1 MPKICFLY
9 EKFYFFKFSILSS
22 LSCLNFRLLGIIRL
36 VYPKPALPCRIL
48 LTFKF
53 PLKLQMSIKTKK
65 GGQSASLNVNK
76 FKLSFVLT
84 CRKQFALSLAR
95 FFISAFYIFLFLL
108 FIFFFWQASH
118 LHLCFRQGLNLPHYC
133 FQARERRRFQY
144 SRRHNCG

>member
-1 MPKICFLY
+1 MSY
-9 EKFYFFKFSILSS
+9 
-22 LSCLNFRLLGIIRL
+22 LNFRLLGIIRL
-36 VYPKPALPCRIL
+36 VYPKPALPCRII

-95 FFISAFYIFLFLL
+95 FFISAFYILL
-108 FIFFFWQASH
+108 FFAFYILFFWQASH
-118 LHLCFRQGLNLPHYC
+118 LHLCFRQGLNLPHYG
-133 FQARERRRFQY
+133 FQARKRRRFQY

>member
-1 MPKICFLY
+1 MSY
-9 EKFYFFKFSILSS
+9 
-22 LSCLNFRLLGIIRL
+22 LNFRLLGIIRL
-36 VYPKPALPCRIL
+36 VYPKPALPCRII

-95 FFISAFYIFLFLL
+95 FLFLLFISFYFLL
-108 FIFFFWQASH
+108 FIFFFLADVAFASV
-118 LHLCFRQGLNLPHYC
+118 FSP
-133 FQARERRRFQY
+133 RFE
-144 SRRHNCG
+144 SSTLRFSSSGASPLSVFSPS

>member
-1 MPKICFLY
+1 MSY
-9 EKFYFFKFSILSS
+9 
-22 LSCLNFRLLGIIRL
+22 LNFRLLGIIRL
-36 VYPKPALPCRIL
+36 VYPKPALPCRII

-95 FFISAFYIFLFLL
+95 FFISAFYILLFLL
-108 FIFFFWQASH
+108 FIFFFLAGVAFASV
-118 LHLCFRQGLNLPHYC
+118 FSP
-133 FQARERRRFQY
+133 RFE
-144 SRRHNCG
+144 SATLRFSSSGASPLSVFSP

>member
-1 MPKICFLY
+1 MSY
-9 EKFYFFKFSILSS
+9 
-22 LSCLNFRLLGIIRL
+22 LNFRLLGIIRL
-36 VYPKPALPCRIL
+36 VYPKPALPCRII

-95 FFISAFYIFLFLL
+95 FLFLL
-108 FIFFFWQASH
+108 FIFFYFCFLYSFFWQASH
-118 LHLCFRQGLNLPHYC
+118 LHLCFRQGLNLPHYG